1 MRTIYKAFVLLML
14 TMLSLGAQSQ
24 NARRLPVVRERILQA
39 KLVEIRRSLNLDQA
53 IMQRLRPI
61 YIEYEREISGV
72 NTNNQRRLMS
82 ANTDTLTAQ
91 EAERLVM
98 AQLENA
104 KRLIDIREK
113 YYHKFKTV
121 LTPQQIVRLY
131 QTEAQIRQ
139 KVTQELR
146 RRSMGA
152 NAGSPDHFRP
162 V

>member
-24 NARRLPVVRERILQA
+24 NAKRLPIVRERILQA

-53 IMQRLRPI
+53 TMQRLRPI
-61 YIEYEREISGV
+61 YIEYEKEISGV
-72 NTNNQRRLMS
+72 NTNNQRRLIS
-82 ANTDTLTAQ
+82 ANSDTLTPQ

-98 AQLENA
+98 VQLENA

-146 RRSMGA
+146 RRSMGR
-152 NAGSPDHFRP
+152 F
-162 V
+162 

>member
-24 NARRLPVVRERILQA
+24 NAKRLPILRERILQA

-53 IMQRLRPI
+53 TMQRLRPI
-61 YIEYEREISGV
+61 YIEYEKEILGV

-82 ANTDTLTAQ
+82 VNSDTLTPQ
-91 EAERLVM
+91 EAEKLVM
-98 AQLENA
+98 VQLENA

-139 KVTQELR
+139 KVTQEIR
-146 RRSMGA
+146 RRSM
-152 NAGSPDHFRP
+152 NYF
-162 V
+162 

>member
-1 MRTIYKAFVLLML
+1 MKTIFKAFVLLML
-14 TMLSLGAQSQ
+14 TMFSLGAQSQ
-24 NARRLPVVRERILQA
+24 NAKRLPIVRDRILQA

-53 IMQRLRPI
+53 TMQRLRPI
-61 YIEYEREISGV
+61 YIEYEKEILGV

-82 ANTDTLTAQ
+82 VNSDTLTPQ

-98 AQLENA
+98 VQLENA

-146 RRSMGA
+146 RRSM
-152 NAGSPDHFRP
+152 NNF
-162 V
+162 

>member
-24 NARRLPVVRERILQA
+24 NNRRLPAVRERILQA

-53 IMQRLRPI
+53 TMQRLRPI
-61 YIEYEREISGV
+61 YMEYEREILGV
-72 NTNNQRRLMS
+72 NTNNQRRMMS

-98 AQLENA
+98 VQLENA

-146 RRSMGA
+146 RRSMGR
-152 NAGSPDHFRP
+152 F
-162 V
+162 

>member
-1 MRTIYKAFVLLML
+1 M
-14 TMLSLGAQSQ
+14 
-24 NARRLPVVRERILQA
+24 RERILQA

-53 IMQRLRPI
+53 TMQRLRPI
-61 YIEYEREISGV
+61 YIEYEKEISGV

-82 ANTDTLTAQ
+82 ANSDTLTPQ

-98 AQLENA
+98 VQLENA

-139 KVTQELR
+139 KVTQEIR
-146 RRSMGA
+146 RRSM
-152 NAGSPDHFRP
+152 NNF
-162 V
+162 

>member
-1 MRTIYKAFVLLML
+1 MKTIFKAFVLLML
-14 TMLSLGAQSQ
+14 TMFSLGAQSQ
-24 NARRLPVVRERILQA
+24 NAKRLPIVRERILQA

-53 IMQRLRPI
+53 TMQRLRPI
-61 YIEYEREISGV
+61 YIEYEKEILGV

-82 ANTDTLTAQ
+82 VNSDTLTPQ
-91 EAERLVM
+91 EAEKLVM
-98 AQLENA
+98 VQLENA

-113 YYHKFKTV
+113 YYNKFKTV

-146 RRSMGA
+146 RRSM
-152 NAGSPDHFRP
+152 NNF
-162 V
+162 

>member
-1 MRTIYKAFVLLML
+1 MRTIFKAFVLLML

-24 NARRLPVVRERILQA
+24 NAKRLPIVRERILQA
-39 KLVEIRRSLNLDQA
+39 KLVEIRRSLNLDQVT
-53 IMQRLRPI
+53 MQRLRPI
-61 YIEYEREISGV
+61 YIEYEKEISGV
-72 NTNNQRRLMS
+72 STNNQRRLIS
-82 ANTDTLTAQ
+82 ANSDTLTPQ

-98 AQLENA
+98 VQLENA

>member
-1 MRTIYKAFVLLML
+1 MKTIFKAFVLLML
-14 TMLSLGAQSQ
+14 TMFSLGAQSQ
-24 NARRLPVVRERILQA
+24 NAKRLPIVRERIFQA

-53 IMQRLRPI
+53 TMQRLRPI
-61 YIEYEREISGV
+61 YIEYEKEILGV

-82 ANTDTLTAQ
+82 VNSDTLTPQ
-91 EAERLVM
+91 EAEKLVM
-98 AQLENA
+98 VQLENA

-139 KVTQELR
+139 KVTQEIR
-146 RRSMGA
+146 RRSM
-152 NAGSPDHFRP
+152 NNF
-162 V
+162 

>member
-14 TMLSLGAQSQ
+14 TMFSLGAQSQ
-24 NARRLPVVRERILQA
+24 NAKRLPILRERILQA

-53 IMQRLRPI
+53 TMQRLRPI
-61 YIEYEREISGV
+61 YIEYEKEISGV

-82 ANTDTLTAQ
+82 ANSDTLTPQ

-98 AQLENA
+98 VQLENA

-146 RRSMGA
+146 RRSM
-152 NAGSPDHFRP
+152 NNF
-162 V
+162 

>member
-24 NARRLPVVRERILQA
+24 NAKRLPILRERILQA

-53 IMQRLRPI
+53 TMQRLRPI
-61 YIEYEREISGV
+61 YIEYEKEISGV

-82 ANTDTLTAQ
+82 ANSDTLTPQ

-98 AQLENA
+98 VQLENA

-146 RRSMGA
+146 RRSM
-152 NAGSPDHFRP
+152 NNF
-162 V
+162 